1 MENIKVYK
9 PPGGVSQVET
19 FIEGLEPKL
28 RDKLVWQIFRLSR
41 TPPAGLK
48 EPHYKH
54 FSIEKYRDLYEL
66 REKNHI
72 VIRVIFTVLPN
83 GEVLLLHAFQKRQ
96 SRDTMQALERSLKL
110 LSLLREHPEHAV
122 EYTVPIAK
130 ATAEGSE
137 SHSDVK
143 GKGE

>member
-1 MENIKVYK
+1 MDNIKVYK
-9 PPGGVSQVET
+9 TPGMDSQVET
-19 FIEGLEPKL
+19 FIQGLEPKL

-54 FSIEKYRDLYEL
+54 FSIEKYRDFYEL
-66 REKNHI
+66 REKNRI
-72 VIRVIFTVLPN
+72 VIRIIFTMRPN

-96 SRDTMQALERSLKL
+96 PRDTMQALERSLKL

-122 EYTVPIAK
+122 EYTIK
-130 ATAEGSE
+130 EENKT
-137 SHSDVK
+137 
-143 GKGE
+143 